1 MKLNKKILCVAAAA
15 AMSLSSLTAL
25 AADVPTEGMNNLAG
39 GPVDTY
45 TEPWVNNM
53 TVPVPVFSGDKE
65 ATYAQA
71 QNLYNNGFY
80 FEAHVALEA
89 MIKSGTLTPAELAV
103 ANTFLAQI
111 ENAIDRV
118 IINEAFADV
127 EAYMADGYYAEAA
140 DILINDVHKLA
151 LGMAT
156 ASTITGAASGSSEIL
171 YNASNFTT
179 DDWYRARLLEAQI
192 SNVLGDEANSVDAAI
207 RRAKFIWDIPSDV
220 WFEAV
225 EVGTRTDLYLW
236 QNVFGVPVQVGSVDI
251 SNNGDVL
258 NASMGAFTMKPV
270 YNNPVQ
276 SW

>member
-1 MKLNKKILCVAAAA
+1 MKLNKKILCIAAVA

-25 AADVPTEGMNNLAG
+25 AADYPTEGTDNYVG

-45 TEPWVNNM
+45 TIPMDNNL

-71 QNLYNNGFY
+71 VDLYNNTFY
-80 FEAHVALEA
+80 FEAHVVLEA
-89 MIKSGTLTPAELAV
+89 MINSGSLTPAELGV
-103 ANTFLAQI
+103 ANAFLVQI

-151 LGMAT
+151 LGQAT
-156 ASTITGAASGSSEIL
+156 ASTITGAANGSSEKL
-171 YNASNFTT
+171 YRASSFTT
-179 DDWYRARLLEAQI
+179 DDWYRARSLEAKI
-192 SNVLGDEANSVDAAI
+192 SNALGDEANSVDAAI
-207 RRAKFIWDIPSDV
+207 RRVKFLYDIPSDV
-220 WFEAV
+220 WFESV

-236 QNVFGVPVQVGSVDI
+236 QNVFGVPVQIGSIDI

-258 NASMGAFTMKPV
+258 NANMDSFTMKPTF
-270 YNNPVQ
+270 NNPVE
-276 SW
+276 W